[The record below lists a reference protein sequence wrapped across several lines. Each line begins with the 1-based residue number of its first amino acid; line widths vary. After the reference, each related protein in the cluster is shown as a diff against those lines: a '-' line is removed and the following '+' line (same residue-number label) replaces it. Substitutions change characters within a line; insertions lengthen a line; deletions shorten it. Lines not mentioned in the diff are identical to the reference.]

1 MGFDRPRYHRSMRG
15 KWILASGVAILLGA
29 ALGGITLLWKGRAG
43 GSAQPAGA
51 PAAAAEEISL
61 TGVVRAQHVVGLA
74 APIEGTLFHV
84 LVAPGEE
91 VHEGQLLAQIRNTA
105 LEDELKAAGEEVRRL
120 EDRLKNLETAFL
132 AARLEASRANADFS
146 RAQSEFF
153 QAEKAALRQQ
163 VLYREGATPRRV
175 WEAAQAEFK
184 AKEEE
189 YEIRRQAAQAAEERV
204 SQVLNETE
212 TVRKALQEAKERME
226 LANSDLLATDVISP
240 ANGILTALSAKAGEE
255 VHPEAGDLFQIAV
268 DLTRMEVVLEPE
280 PPLRERIR
288 PGQAASVHVAE
299 APGEVFSG
307 SVRQVGEQGV
317 IVEFTSPAPVVR
329 PGQSAHVR
337 IKLT

>member
-1 MGFDRPRYHRSMRG
+1 
-15 KWILASGVAILLGA
+15 
-29 ALGGITLLWKGRAG
+29 
-43 GSAQPAGA
+43 
-51 PAAAAEEISL
+51 
-61 TGVVRAQHVVGLA
+61 
-74 APIEGTLFHV
+74 V

-105 LEDELKAAGEEVRRL
+105 LENELKAAGEEVRRL

-175 WEAAQAEFK
+175 YEAAQAEFK

-189 YEIRRQAAQAAEERV
+189 YEIRRKAAQAADDRV
-204 SQVLNETE
+204 SQILNETE

-226 LANSDLLATDVISP
+226 LAGSDLLATDVVSP
-240 ANGILTALSAKAGEE
+240 ASGILTAVSAKAGEE

-268 DLTRMEVVLEPE
+268 DLTRMEVFLEPE
-280 PPLRERIR
+280 PSVRERIR
-288 PGQAASVHVAE
+288 PGLPASVHVAE
-299 APGEVFSG
+299 APAEVFPG
-307 SVRQVGEQGV
+307 AVRQVGEQGV
-317 IVEFTSPAPVVR
+317 VVEFTSPAPVVR